1 LITGDTMNREDRLL
15 AALLRMVEQDCL
27 IQKKG
32 DPLDGT
38 LDSWAISAYAHAM
51 DLLNEAGLI
60 AINHEFGGR
69 VCATVRA
76 EGHALLARARKHDE
90 NHRAST

>member
-1 LITGDTMNREDRLL
+1 MMDREDRLL

-38 LDSWAISAYAHAM
+38 LDSWAIGAYANAM
-51 DLLNEAGLI
+51 DLLDEARLI
-60 AINHEFGGR
+60 AINHEAGGR

-76 EGHALLARARKHDE
+76 EGHALLARAHKDDE
-90 NHRAST
+90 DSRAST